1 MATSA
6 ARRSAAASLAGA
18 LALLL
23 SAGSAELH
31 ATGPQQPGSG
41 AAAAA
46 RSPQRALLDR
56 YCVTCHNERLNTAGL
71 TLDLL
76 DVDDVAARPEVWEKV
91 VRKLRAGL
99 MPPMGR
105 PRPDREAY
113 DGFAGWLEARLDR
126 AAALDPDPGRAPVFH
141 RLNRAEYANA
151 IRDLLA
157 VEIDATE
164 LLPAD
169 DASYGFDNIAASLR
183 MSPTLVDRYL
193 AAARKISRAAV
204 GSSAA
209 PPAVQVYHLP
219 PDLPQERHLEGLPL
233 GTRGGTR
240 VRHHFPKDG
249 EYVIQAKLA
258 LDIADNIPR
267 YDETHELEVLLD
279 GQPVA
284 RFTFAGEPDPDGE
297 PEEGAALRAGT
308 NTAEQSGYRRNLD
321 AHWRVRLPVTG
332 GLHEVA
338 AAFVENGQLLTE
350 ATRTNTFARLRLALV
365 EPSVRA
371 YAGGYFNDETRSGP
385 YLAHLTV
392 TGPFVPSGPGDT
404 ASRRRIFTCRPA
416 APEEEEACAARI
428 LATLARRAYRRP
440 PTDAELDRLLAAY
453 RDGRHAATFDA
464 GAASDAGAGFDAGA
478 ASDARAGADAGAGFD
493 AGAGL
498 DAGARPYA
506 GAGFDAG
513 AGLDAGARPYAG
525 AGFDAEARSD
535 AGTGFDAG
543 ARFDAGAGAGAGPR
557 SDAGAKFDA
566 GAGLHAAA
574 GFDAGIERALRQLLV
589 APGFLYRIEERPRD
603 VAPDTNYPVS
613 DLDLASRLSFFL
625 WSSIPDDE
633 LLDVAER
640 GRLRDPAVLD
650 RQVRR
655 MLADRRSE
663 AFVTNFTGQWLNLRR
678 LPDVAPDLKRFPDF
692 DGTLRHA
699 LRRETELFFESI
711 LREDR
716 SVLELLTAGHTF
728 VNERLAAHYGIP
740 AVQGSHFRRVTLGDT
755 SRRGLLGK
763 GSILAATSYAH
774 RTSPVLRGKWIL
786 ENLLGTPPPPPPP
799 DVPDLK
805 EDNDRGEVLSM
816 RDRMV
821 QHRAN
826 PVCASCHA
834 MMDPLG
840 LALENF
846 DAIGQWRTRSEAFT
860 PIDASGAM
868 LDGTTFDGV
877 DGLREVLLDRSELFV
892 TTLTEKLLTYALGR
906 GLDAGDAPV
915 VRRIVRAAAAE
926 DYRFQALLMGIVK
939 SLPFQMRRS
948 SGPPTAASAQ

>member
-1 MATSA
+1 MTKSA
-6 ARRSAAASLAGA
+6 ASRSAALSMAGA

-23 SAGSAELH
+23 SAELH
-31 ATGPQQPGSG
+31 GAGPLQPGSGPQQPGSGPQQPGSGPQQPGSG

-46 RSPQRALLDR
+46 RSPQRLWLDR
-56 YCVTCHNERLNTAGL
+56 YCVTCHNERLQTAGL

-76 DVDDVAARPEVWEKV
+76 DVDGAAARPEVWEKV

-99 MPPMGR
+99 MPPLGR

-113 DGFAGWLEARLDR
+113 DGFAGWLEARLDH
-126 AAALDPDPGRAPVFH
+126 AAARDPDPGPSAVFH
-141 RLNRAEYANA
+141 RLNRTEYANA

-204 GSSAA
+204 GSAAA
-209 PPAVQVYHLP
+209 PPAVKVYHVP

-233 GTRGGTR
+233 GTRGGTL

-267 YDETHELEVLLD
+267 YDETHDLEILLD
-279 GQPVA
+279 GEPVA
-284 RFTFAGEPDPDGE
+284 RFTFAGEPDPDEE
-297 PEEGAALRAGT
+297 PEEGAVLRAGQ

-321 AHWRVRLPVTG
+321 EHWRVRIPVTAG
-332 GLHEVA
+332 VHEVA
-338 AAFVENGQLLTE
+338 AAFLENGQLLTE
-350 ATRTNTFARLRLALV
+350 ATRTNTFARLRPALV
-365 EPSVRA
+365 EPSERA

-392 TGPFVPSGPGDT
+392 TGPFEPSGPGDT
-404 ASRRRIFTCRPA
+404 ESRRRIFACRPA
-416 APEEEEACAARI
+416 APEDEGPCAAQI

-440 PTDAELDRLLAAY
+440 ASEAELDLLLAAY
-453 RDGRHAATFDA
+453 RDGRQ
-464 GAASDAGAGFDAGA
+464 
-478 ASDARAGADAGAGFD
+478 
-493 AGAGL
+493 
-498 DAGARPYA
+498 
-506 GAGFDAG
+506 
-513 AGLDAGARPYAG
+513 
-525 AGFDAEARSD
+525 
-535 AGTGFDAG
+535 
-543 ARFDAGAGAGAGPR
+543 
-557 SDAGAKFDA
+557 
-566 GAGLHAAA
+566 AA
-574 GFDAGIERALRQLLV
+574 GFDAAIERALRQLLV
-589 APGFLYRIEERPRD
+589 APGFLYRIEGQPRD
-603 VAPDTNYPVS
+603 MAPDANYPVR

-640 GRLRDPAVLD
+640 GRLRDPAVLGE
-650 RQVRR
+650 QVRR

-663 AFVTNFTGQWLNLRR
+663 AFVANFTGQWLNLRR

-699 LRRETELFFESI
+699 LQRETELFFESI

-716 SVLELLTAGHTF
+716 SVLELLTADHTF

-740 AVQGSHFRRVTLGDT
+740 AVRGSHFRRVTLGDT

-799 DVPDLK
+799 DGPDLK

-846 DAIGQWRTRSEAFT
+846 DAVGQWRTRSEAFT

-877 DGLREVLLDRSELFV
+877 DGLREVLLGRSELFV

-915 VRRIVRAAAAE
+915 VRGIVREAAAE

-948 SGPPTAASAQ
+948 SGLPAAAAQ

>member
-76 DVDDVAARPEVWEKV
+76 NVDDVAARPDVWEKV

-126 AAALDPDPGRAPVFH
+126 AAALDPDPGRSPVFH

-267 YDETHELEVLLD
+267 YDETHELEILLD

-321 AHWRVRLPVTG
+321 AHWRVRLPVTAG
-332 GLHEVA
+332 VHEVA

-404 ASRRRIFTCRPA
+404 ESRRRIFTCRPA

-440 PTDAELDRLLAAY
+440 PSEAELDRLLAAY
-453 RDGRHAATFDA
+453 RDGRRA
-464 GAASDAGAGFDAGA
+464 AGFDAESGRRRGGGLRRGA
-478 ASDARAGADAGAGFD
+478 GLRGRGPTRERGSDRRGLAGARIGGAGAGGRSAGADLDAGRDAGAGADAGA
-493 AGAGL
+493 
-498 DAGARPYA
+498 
-506 GAGFDAG
+506 
-513 AGLDAGARPYAG
+513 
-525 AGFDAEARSD
+525 
-535 AGTGFDAG
+535 
-543 ARFDAGAGAGAGPR
+543 R
-557 SDAGAKFDA
+557 SDAGAGSGKR
-566 GAGLHAAA
+566 
-574 GFDAGIERALRQLLV
+574 FDAGIERALRQLLV

-613 DLDLASRLSFFL
+613 RSSTWPPACRSSSGAAFRTTSFSTSPSAAGCATRRC
-625 WSSIPDDE
+625 WT
-633 LLDVAER
+633 
-640 GRLRDPAVLD
+640 GRCGGCWR
-650 RQVRR
+650 
-655 MLADRRSE
+655 
-663 AFVTNFTGQWLNLRR
+663 
-678 LPDVAPDLKRFPDF
+678 
-692 DGTLRHA
+692 
-699 LRRETELFFESI
+699 
-711 LREDR
+711 
-716 SVLELLTAGHTF
+716 TAG
-728 VNERLAAHYGIP
+728 
-740 AVQGSHFRRVTLGDT
+740 RRH
-755 SRRGLLGK
+755 S
-763 GSILAATSYAH
+763 S
-774 RTSPVLRGKWIL
+774 RTSP
-786 ENLLGTPPPPPPP
+786 
-799 DVPDLK
+799 
-805 EDNDRGEVLSM
+805 
-816 RDRMV
+816 
-821 QHRAN
+821 
-826 PVCASCHA
+826 
-834 MMDPLG
+834 
-840 LALENF
+840 
-846 DAIGQWRTRSEAFT
+846 
-860 PIDASGAM
+860 ASG
-868 LDGTTFDGV
+868 
-877 DGLREVLLDRSELFV
+877 
-892 TTLTEKLLTYALGR
+892 
-906 GLDAGDAPV
+906 
-915 VRRIVRAAAAE
+915 
-926 DYRFQALLMGIVK
+926 
-939 SLPFQMRRS
+939 
-948 SGPPTAASAQ
+948 

>member
-1 MATSA
+1 MTISAPRLSA
-6 ARRSAAASLAGA
+6 ALSMAGA

-23 SAGSAELH
+23 SAELH
-31 ATGPQQPGSG
+31 GAGPRRQPGSG
-41 AAAAA
+41 AAVAAQ
-46 RSPQRALLDR
+46 SPQRQLLDR
-56 YCVTCHNERLNTAGL
+56 YCVTCHNERLKTAGL
-71 TLDLL
+71 TLDIL

-99 MPPMGR
+99 MPPLGR

-113 DGFAGWLEARLDR
+113 DGFAGWLETRLDH
-126 AAALDPDPGRAPVFH
+126 AAALDPDPGPSAVLH
-141 RLNRAEYANA
+141 RLNRTEYANA

-157 VEIDATE
+157 LEIDATE
-164 LLPAD
+164 LLPGD
-169 DASYGFDNIAASLR
+169 DASYGFDNIATSLR

-204 GSSAA
+204 GSSAVA
-209 PPAVQVYHLP
+209 PVVKVYHLP

-233 GTRGGTR
+233 GTRGGTL

-249 EYVIQAKLA
+249 EYVIRAKLA

-267 YDETHELEVLLD
+267 YDETHDLEILLD
-279 GQPVA
+279 GEPLA
-284 RFTFAGEPDPDGE
+284 RFTLAGEPDPDE
-297 PEEGAALRAGT
+297 DPEEGAALRAGQ
-308 NTAEQSGYRRNLD
+308 NTAERSGYRRNLD
-321 AHWRVRLPVTG
+321 EHWRVRLPVAAG
-332 GLHEVA
+332 VHEVA
-338 AAFVENGQLLTE
+338 ATFLENGQLLSE

-392 TGPFVPSGPGDT
+392 TGPFLPSGSGHT
-404 ASRRRIFTCRPA
+404 ESRQRIFTCRPT
-416 APEEEEACAARI
+416 APEDEGPCAAQI
-428 LATLARRAYRRP
+428 LSTLARRAYRRP
-440 PTDAELDRLLAAY
+440 PSEGELDRLLTAY
-453 RDGRHAATFDA
+453 RDGRH
-464 GAASDAGAGFDAGA
+464 
-478 ASDARAGADAGAGFD
+478 
-493 AGAGL
+493 
-498 DAGARPYA
+498 
-506 GAGFDAG
+506 
-513 AGLDAGARPYAG
+513 
-525 AGFDAEARSD
+525 
-535 AGTGFDAG
+535 
-543 ARFDAGAGAGAGPR
+543 
-557 SDAGAKFDA
+557 
-566 GAGLHAAA
+566 AA

-589 APGFLYRIEERPRD
+589 APGFLYRIEGRPRD
-603 VAPDTNYPVS
+603 IAPDTIYPVS

-633 LLDVAER
+633 LLDIAER
-640 GRLRDPAVLD
+640 GQLRDPAVLD

-678 LPDVAPDLKRFPDF
+678 LPDVTPDLKRFPDF
-692 DGTLRHA
+692 DETLRRA

-716 SVLELLTAGHTF
+716 SVLELLTAEYTF

-740 AVQGSHFRRVTLGDT
+740 AVRGSHFRRVTLGDT

-786 ENLLGTPPPPPPP
+786 ENLFGTPPPPPPP
-799 DVPDLK
+799 DVPDLE
-805 EDNDRGEVLSM
+805 EDNAEGEVLSM

-846 DAIGQWRTRSEAFT
+846 DAVGRWRMRSEAFT

-868 LDGTTFDGV
+868 LDGTAFDGV
-877 DGLREVLLDRSELFV
+877 DGLREVLLGRSELFV

-906 GLDAGDAPV
+906 GLESGDAPA

-926 DYRFQALLMGIVK
+926 DYRFQRLLMGIVK

-948 SGPPTAASAQ
+948 SGPPAVGAVAGAGPPGRNSPS

>member
-1 MATSA
+1 MTKSA
-6 ARRSAAASLAGA
+6 ARRSAALSTAGA
-18 LALLL
+18 LVLLL
-23 SAGSAELH
+23 SAELH
-31 ATGPQQPGSG
+31 GAAAGPPGPG

-46 RSPQRALLDR
+46 PSPQRLLLDR
-56 YCVTCHNERLNTAGL
+56 YCVTCHNERLQTAGL
-71 TLDLL
+71 TLDVL
-76 DVDDVAARPEVWEKV
+76 DVDDVAERPDVWEKV

-113 DGFAGWLEARLDR
+113 DGFASWLEARLDH
-126 AAALDPDPGRAPVFH
+126 AAALDPHPGRSPVFH
-141 RLNRAEYANA
+141 RLNRTEYANA

-157 VEIDATE
+157 LEIDATE

-209 PPAVQVYHLP
+209 PPTVKVYHLP

-233 GTRGGTR
+233 GTRGGTL
-240 VRHHFPKDG
+240 VRHHFPQDG
-249 EYVIQAKLA
+249 EYAIRAKLA

-267 YDETHELEVLLD
+267 YDETHELEILLD
-279 GQPVA
+279 GEPVA
-284 RFTFAGEPDPDGE
+284 RFTFAGEPDPDE
-297 PEEGAALRAGT
+297 APEEGAALRAGQ
-308 NTAEQSGYRRNLD
+308 NTAERSGYRRNLD
-321 AHWRVRLPVTG
+321 AHWRVRLPVTAG
-332 GLHEVA
+332 MHEVA

-365 EPSVRA
+365 EPSLRA

-392 TGPFVPSGPGDT
+392 AGPFLPGGPGDT
-404 ASRRRIFTCRPA
+404 ESRRRIFTCRPT
-416 APEEEEACAARI
+416 APEDEGPCAARI

-440 PTDAELDRLLAAY
+440 PSPSELAPLLAAY
-453 RDGRHAATFDA
+453 RDGRH
-464 GAASDAGAGFDAGA
+464 
-478 ASDARAGADAGAGFD
+478 
-493 AGAGL
+493 
-498 DAGARPYA
+498 
-506 GAGFDAG
+506 
-513 AGLDAGARPYAG
+513 
-525 AGFDAEARSD
+525 
-535 AGTGFDAG
+535 
-543 ARFDAGAGAGAGPR
+543 
-557 SDAGAKFDA
+557 
-566 GAGLHAAA
+566 AA

-589 APGFLYRIEERPRD
+589 APGFLYRMEERPQEI
-603 VAPDTNYPVS
+603 APDTNYPVA

-640 GRLRDPAVLD
+640 GRLRDPAVLEQ
-650 RQVRR
+650 QVQR
-655 MLADRRSE
+655 MLADRRSD
-663 AFVTNFTGQWLNLRR
+663 AFVANFTGQWLNLRR

-699 LRRETELFFESI
+699 LRRETELFFESV
-711 LREDR
+711 LQEDR
-716 SVLELLTAGHTF
+716 SVLELLTADHTF

-740 AVQGSHFRRVTLGDT
+740 AVKGSHFRRVTIGDT

-805 EDNDRGEVLSM
+805 EDNDEGEVLSM

-821 QHRAN
+821 QHRAS

-846 DAIGQWRTRSEAFT
+846 DAVGQWRTRSEAFT

-877 DGLREVLLDRSELFV
+877 DGLREVLLGRSELFV

-926 DYRFQALLMGIVK
+926 DYRFQSLLLGIVK

-948 SGPPTAASAQ
+948 SGPPAAAPAQ

>member
-1 MATSA
+1 MTMSA
-6 ARRSAAASLAGA
+6 AGRSAALSMAGA

-23 SAGSAELH
+23 SADVHGA
-31 ATGPQQPGSG
+31 GPQQPAPG
-41 AAAAA
+41 AGPQQPASDAEAV

-56 YCVTCHNERLNTAGL
+56 YCVTCHNETLQTAGL

-76 DVDDVAARPEVWEKV
+76 DVDDVAAHPEVWEKV

-113 DGFAGWLEARLDR
+113 DGFAGWLEARLDH

-157 VEIDATE
+157 VEVDATE

-193 AAARKISRAAV
+193 AAARKISRTAV

-209 PPAVQVYHLP
+209 PPVVQVYHLP

-267 YDETHELEVLLD
+267 YDETHELEILLD
-279 GQPVA
+279 GEPVA
-284 RFTFAGEPDPDGE
+284 RFTFAGEPDPDEE

-321 AHWRVRLPVTG
+321 AHWRVRLPVTAG
-332 GLHEVA
+332 VHEVA

-350 ATRTNTFARLRLALV
+350 ATRTNTFARLRLTLV

-392 TGPFVPSGPGDT
+392 TGPFAPGGPGDT
-404 ASRRRIFTCRPA
+404 ESRRRIFTCRPT
-416 APEEEEACAARI
+416 APEDEGACAAQI
-428 LATLARRAYRRP
+428 LSTLARRAYRRP
-440 PTDAELDRLLAAY
+440 PSEAELDLLRAAY
-453 RDGRHAATFDA
+453 QDGR
-464 GAASDAGAGFDAGA
+464 
-478 ASDARAGADAGAGFD
+478 R
-493 AGAGL
+493 
-498 DAGARPYA
+498 
-506 GAGFDAG
+506 
-513 AGLDAGARPYAG
+513 
-525 AGFDAEARSD
+525 
-535 AGTGFDAG
+535 
-543 ARFDAGAGAGAGPR
+543 
-557 SDAGAKFDA
+557 
-566 GAGLHAAA
+566 AA

-603 VAPDTNYPVS
+603 IAPDTNYPVA
-613 DLDLASRLSFFL
+613 DPDLASRLSFFL

-633 LLDVAER
+633 LLAVAER
-640 GRLRDPAVLD
+640 GQLRDPAVLD

-663 AFVTNFTGQWLNLRR
+663 AFVANFTGQWLNLRR

-716 SVLELLTAGHTF
+716 SVLELLTAEHTF

-877 DGLREVLLDRSELFV
+877 DGLREVLLGRSELFV

-926 DYRFQALLMGIVK
+926 DYRFQALLTGIVR

-948 SGPPTAASAQ
+948 SGPEAAAAQ

>member
-1 MATSA
+1 MTKSA
-6 ARRSAAASLAGA
+6 ARRSAALSTAGA
-18 LALLL
+18 LVLLL
-23 SAGSAELH
+23 SAELH
-31 ATGPQQPGSG
+31 GAAAQPPGPG

-46 RSPQRALLDR
+46 PSPQRLLLDR
-56 YCVTCHNERLNTAGL
+56 YCVTCHNERLQTAGL
-71 TLDLL
+71 TLDVL
-76 DVDDVAARPEVWEKV
+76 DVDDVAERPDVWEKV

-113 DGFAGWLEARLDR
+113 DGFASWLEARLDR
-126 AAALDPDPGRAPVFH
+126 AAALDPDPGRSPAFH
-141 RLNRAEYANA
+141 RLNRTEYANA

-157 VEIDATE
+157 LEIDATE

-193 AAARKISRAAV
+193 AAARKIGRAAV

-209 PPAVQVYHLP
+209 PPTVKVYHLP

-233 GTRGGTR
+233 GTRGGTL
-240 VRHHFPKDG
+240 VRHHFPQDG
-249 EYVIQAKLA
+249 EYVIRAKLA

-267 YDETHELEVLLD
+267 YDETHELEILLD
-279 GQPVA
+279 GEPVA
-284 RFTFAGEPDPDGE
+284 RFTFAGEPDPDE
-297 PEEGAALRAGT
+297 APEEGAALRAGQ
-308 NTAEQSGYRRNLD
+308 NTAERSGYRRNLD
-321 AHWRVRLPVTG
+321 AHWRVRLPVTAG
-332 GLHEVA
+332 MHEVA

-365 EPSVRA
+365 EPSLRA

-392 TGPFVPSGPGDT
+392 TGPFLPGGPGDT
-404 ASRRRIFTCRPA
+404 ESRRRIFTCRPT
-416 APEEEEACAARI
+416 APEDEGPCATQI
-428 LATLARRAYRRP
+428 LSTLARRAYRRP
-440 PTDAELDRLLAAY
+440 PSEAELAPLLAAY
-453 RDGRHAATFDA
+453 RDGRH
-464 GAASDAGAGFDAGA
+464 
-478 ASDARAGADAGAGFD
+478 
-493 AGAGL
+493 
-498 DAGARPYA
+498 
-506 GAGFDAG
+506 
-513 AGLDAGARPYAG
+513 
-525 AGFDAEARSD
+525 
-535 AGTGFDAG
+535 
-543 ARFDAGAGAGAGPR
+543 
-557 SDAGAKFDA
+557 
-566 GAGLHAAA
+566 AA

-589 APGFLYRIEERPRD
+589 TPGFLYRIEERPRGM
-603 VAPDTNYPVS
+603 APDAIHAVS
-613 DLDLASRLSFFL
+613 DPDLASRLSFFL

-640 GRLRDPAVLD
+640 GRLRDPAVLEQ
-650 RQVRR
+650 QVRR
-655 MLADRRSE
+655 MLADRRSD
-663 AFVTNFTGQWLNLRR
+663 AFVANFTGQWLNLRR

-699 LRRETELFFESI
+699 LRRETELFFESV
-711 LREDR
+711 LQEDR
-716 SVLELLTAGHTF
+716 SVLELLTADHTF

-740 AVQGSHFRRVTLGDT
+740 AVKGSHFRRVTLGDT

-821 QHRAN
+821 QHRAS

-846 DAIGQWRTRSEAFT
+846 DAVGQWRTRSEAFT

-877 DGLREVLLDRSELFV
+877 DGLREVLLGRSELFV

-926 DYRFQALLMGIVK
+926 DYRFQSLLLGIVK

-948 SGPPTAASAQ
+948 SGPPAAAPAQ

>member
-1 MATSA
+1 MTISA
-6 ARRSAAASLAGA
+6 VGRSAALSMAGA

-23 SAGSAELH
+23 SAELH
-31 ATGPQQPGSG
+31 GAGPQQLGSG

-46 RSPQRALLDR
+46 RSPERLLLDR
-56 YCVTCHNERLNTAGL
+56 YCVTCHNQTLKTAGL
-71 TLDLL
+71 TLDAL
-76 DVDDVAARPEVWEKV
+76 DVDDVAARPDVWEKV

-113 DGFAGWLEARLDR
+113 DGFAGWLEAKLDH
-126 AAALDPDPGRAPVFH
+126 AAALDPDPGPSAVFH
-141 RLNRAEYANA
+141 RLNRTEYANA

-157 VEIDATE
+157 LEIDATE

-209 PPAVQVYHLP
+209 PPAVKVYHLP

-233 GTRGGTR
+233 GTRGGTL

-249 EYVIQAKLA
+249 QYVIQAKLA

-267 YDETHELEVLLD
+267 YDETHDLEILLD
-279 GQPVA
+279 GEPVA
-284 RFTFAGEPDPDGE
+284 RFTLAGEPDPDAD
-297 PEEGAALRAGT
+297 PEEGAALRAGQ

-321 AHWRVRLPVTG
+321 EHWRVRLPVTAG
-332 GLHEVA
+332 VHEVA
-338 AAFVENGQLLTE
+338 ATFLENGQLLSE

-392 TGPFVPSGPGDT
+392 TGPFLPSGPGDT
-404 ASRRRIFTCRPA
+404 ESRRRIFTCRPIV
-416 APEEEEACAARI
+416 PEDEGPCAAQI
-428 LATLARRAYRRP
+428 LSTLARRAYRRP
-440 PTDAELDRLLAAY
+440 PSEVELDRLLTAY
-453 RDGRHAATFDA
+453 RDGRH
-464 GAASDAGAGFDAGA
+464 
-478 ASDARAGADAGAGFD
+478 
-493 AGAGL
+493 
-498 DAGARPYA
+498 
-506 GAGFDAG
+506 
-513 AGLDAGARPYAG
+513 
-525 AGFDAEARSD
+525 
-535 AGTGFDAG
+535 
-543 ARFDAGAGAGAGPR
+543 
-557 SDAGAKFDA
+557 
-566 GAGLHAAA
+566 AA

-589 APGFLYRIEERPRD
+589 APGFLYRIEGQPRD
-603 VAPDTNYPVS
+603 VAPDAIYPVS
-613 DLDLASRLSFFL
+613 DPDLASRLSFFL

-640 GRLRDPAVLD
+640 GLLRDPAVLD

-678 LPDVAPDLKRFPDF
+678 LPEVTPDLKRFPDF
-692 DGTLRHA
+692 DETLRRA
-699 LRRETELFFESI
+699 MRRETELFFESI

-716 SVLELLTAGHTF
+716 SVLELLTAEHTF

-740 AVQGSHFRRVTLGDT
+740 AVQGSHFRRVTLGDA

-805 EDNDRGEVLSM
+805 EDNDEGEVLSM

-846 DAIGQWRTRSEAFT
+846 DAVGQWRTRSEAFT

-877 DGLREVLLDRSELFV
+877 DGLREVLLGRSELFV

-906 GLDAGDAPV
+906 GLEAGDAPV

-926 DYRFQALLMGIVK
+926 DYRFQALLMSIVK

-948 SGPPTAASAQ
+948 SAPPVAAPAQ

>member
-1 MATSA
+1 MTLSA
-6 ARRSAAASLAGA
+6 VGRSAALSAAGA

-23 SAGSAELH
+23 SAELH
-31 ATGPQQPGSG
+31 GAGSQQPGSG

-46 RSPQRALLDR
+46 RSPQRLLLDR
-56 YCVTCHNERLNTAGL
+56 YCVTCHNESLKTAGL

-113 DGFAGWLEARLDR
+113 DGFAGWLEARLDQ
-126 AAALDPDPGRAPVFH
+126 AAALHPDPGRSPVFH

-193 AAARKISRAAV
+193 AAARKISRTAV
-204 GSSAA
+204 GSSAT

-233 GTRGGTR
+233 GTRGGTL

-267 YDETHELEVLLD
+267 YDETHELEILLD
-279 GQPVA
+279 GEPVA
-284 RFTFAGEPDPDGE
+284 RFTFAGEPDPDEE

-321 AHWRVRLPVTG
+321 EHWRVRLPVTAG
-332 GLHEVA
+332 VHEVA

-350 ATRTNTFARLRLALV
+350 ATRTNTFARLRLTLV

-392 TGPFVPSGPGDT
+392 TGPFVPGGPGDT
-404 ASRRRIFTCRPA
+404 ESRRRIFTCRPA
-416 APEEEEACAARI
+416 APEDEAPCAAQI
-428 LATLARRAYRRP
+428 LSTLARRAYRRP
-440 PTDAELDRLLAAY
+440 PSEAELDLLLAAY
-453 RDGRHAATFDA
+453 RGTAGTRRGSMRGSTRESSGRCGSCWSRRGSSTASRNGRRTSRRTRTTRSPTWTWPPACRSSS
-464 GAASDAGAGFDAGA
+464 GAAF
-478 ASDARAGADAGAGFD
+478 R
-493 AGAGL
+493 
-498 DAGARPYA
+498 
-506 GAGFDAG
+506 
-513 AGLDAGARPYAG
+513 
-525 AGFDAEARSD
+525 
-535 AGTGFDAG
+535 T
-543 ARFDAGAGAGAGPR
+543 
-557 SDAGAKFDA
+557 
-566 GAGLHAAA
+566 
-574 GFDAGIERALRQLLV
+574 
-589 APGFLYRIEERPRD
+589 
-603 VAPDTNYPVS
+603 T
-613 DLDLASRLSFFL
+613 
-625 WSSIPDDE
+625 SSSTI
-633 LLDVAER
+633 AER
-640 GRLRDPAVLD
+640 GGLRDPAVLD

-663 AFVTNFTGQWLNLRR
+663 AFVANFTGQWLNLRR

-699 LRRETELFFESI
+699 LRRETELFFASI

-716 SVLELLTAGHTF
+716 SVLELLTAEHTF

-805 EDNDRGEVLSM
+805 EDNERGEVLSM

-877 DGLREVLLDRSELFV
+877 DGLRKVLLGRSELFV

-915 VRRIVRAAAAE
+915 VRGIVRAAAAE

-939 SLPFQMRRS
+939 SLPFQVRRS
-948 SGPPTAASAQ
+948 SGPPAAAAQ

>member
-1 MATSA
+1 MTMSAIGRSSALSMAC
-6 ARRSAAASLAGA
+6 A

-23 SAGSAELH
+23 SADVHGA
-31 ATGPQQPGSG
+31 GPQQPASG

-56 YCVTCHNERLNTAGL
+56 YCVACHNETLRTAGL

-193 AAARKISRAAV
+193 AAARKISRTAV

-209 PPAVQVYHLP
+209 PPAVEVYHLP

-279 GQPVA
+279 GEPVA
-284 RFTFAGEPDPDGE
+284 RFTFAGEPDPDE
-297 PEEGAALRAGT
+297 APEEGAVLRAGQ

-321 AHWRVRLPVTG
+321 EHWRVRLPVTAG
-332 GLHEVA
+332 VHEVA

-350 ATRTNTFARLRLALV
+350 ATRTNTFARLRLTLV

-392 TGPFVPSGPGDT
+392 TGPFQPAGPGDT
-404 ASRRRIFTCRPA
+404 ESRRRIFACRPTTPEDE
-416 APEEEEACAARI
+416 APCAAQI

-440 PTDAELDRLLAAY
+440 PSEAELDLLRAAY
-453 RDGRHAATFDA
+453 RDGRH
-464 GAASDAGAGFDAGA
+464 
-478 ASDARAGADAGAGFD
+478 
-493 AGAGL
+493 
-498 DAGARPYA
+498 
-506 GAGFDAG
+506 
-513 AGLDAGARPYAG
+513 
-525 AGFDAEARSD
+525 
-535 AGTGFDAG
+535 
-543 ARFDAGAGAGAGPR
+543 
-557 SDAGAKFDA
+557 
-566 GAGLHAAA
+566 A

-603 VAPDTNYPVS
+603 IAPDTNYPVA

-633 LLDVAER
+633 LLAVAER
-640 GRLRDPAVLD
+640 GQLRDPAVLD

-655 MLADRRSE
+655 MLAHRRSE
-663 AFVTNFTGQWLNLRR
+663 AFVANFTGQWLNLRR

-716 SVLELLTAGHTF
+716 SVLELLTAEHTF

-805 EDNDRGEVLSM
+805 EDNDEGEVLSM

-877 DGLREVLLDRSELFV
+877 DGLREVLLGRSELFV

-926 DYRFQALLMGIVK
+926 DYRFQALLTGIVK

-948 SGPPTAASAQ
+948 SGPPAVAAQ

>member
-1 MATSA
+1 MTKSA
-6 ARRSAAASLAGA
+6 ARRSAALSTAGA
-18 LALLL
+18 LVLLL
-23 SAGSAELH
+23 SAELH
-31 ATGPQQPGSG
+31 GAAAGPPGPG

-46 RSPQRALLDR
+46 PSPQRLLLDR
-56 YCVTCHNERLNTAGL
+56 YCVTCHNERLQTAGL
-71 TLDLL
+71 TLDVL
-76 DVDDVAARPEVWEKV
+76 DVDDVAERPDVWEKV

-113 DGFAGWLEARLDR
+113 DGFASWLEARLDH
-126 AAALDPDPGRAPVFH
+126 AAALDPHPGRSPVFH
-141 RLNRAEYANA
+141 RLNRTEYANA

-157 VEIDATE
+157 LEIDATE

-209 PPAVQVYHLP
+209 PPTVKVYHLP

-233 GTRGGTR
+233 GTRGGTL
-240 VRHHFPKDG
+240 VRHHFPQDG
-249 EYVIQAKLA
+249 EYAIRAKLA

-267 YDETHELEVLLD
+267 YDETHELEILLD
-279 GQPVA
+279 GEPVA
-284 RFTFAGEPDPDGE
+284 RFTFAGEPDPDE
-297 PEEGAALRAGT
+297 APEEGAALRAGQ
-308 NTAEQSGYRRNLD
+308 NTAERSGYRRNLD
-321 AHWRVRLPVTG
+321 AHWRVRLPVTAG
-332 GLHEVA
+332 MHEVA

-365 EPSVRA
+365 EPSLRA
-371 YAGGYFNDETRSGP
+371 YAGGYFNDEPRSGP
-385 YLAHLTV
+385 YLAPLTV
-392 TGPFVPSGPGDT
+392 AGPFLPGGPGDT
-404 ASRRRIFTCRPA
+404 ESRRRIFTCRPT
-416 APEEEEACAARI
+416 APEDEGPCAARI

-440 PTDAELDRLLAAY
+440 PSPSELAPLLAAY
-453 RDGRHAATFDA
+453 RDGRH
-464 GAASDAGAGFDAGA
+464 
-478 ASDARAGADAGAGFD
+478 
-493 AGAGL
+493 
-498 DAGARPYA
+498 
-506 GAGFDAG
+506 
-513 AGLDAGARPYAG
+513 
-525 AGFDAEARSD
+525 
-535 AGTGFDAG
+535 
-543 ARFDAGAGAGAGPR
+543 
-557 SDAGAKFDA
+557 
-566 GAGLHAAA
+566 AA

-589 APGFLYRIEERPRD
+589 APGFLYRMEERPQEI
-603 VAPDTNYPVS
+603 APDTNYPVA
-613 DLDLASRLSFFL
+613 DLVLASRLSFFL
-625 WSSIPDDE
+625 LSSIPDDE

-640 GRLRDPAVLD
+640 GRLRDPAVLEQ
-650 RQVRR
+650 QVQR
-655 MLADRRSE
+655 MLADRRSD
-663 AFVTNFTGQWLNLRR
+663 AFVANFTGQWLNLRR

-699 LRRETELFFESI
+699 LRRETELFFESV
-711 LREDR
+711 LQEDR
-716 SVLELLTAGHTF
+716 SVLELLTADHTF

-740 AVQGSHFRRVTLGDT
+740 AVKGSHFRRVTIGDT

-805 EDNDRGEVLSM
+805 EDNDEGEVLSM

-821 QHRAN
+821 QHRAS

-846 DAIGQWRTRSEAFT
+846 DAVGQWRTRSEAFT

-877 DGLREVLLDRSELFV
+877 DGLREVLLGRSELFV

-926 DYRFQALLMGIVK
+926 DYRFQSLLLGIVK

-948 SGPPTAASAQ
+948 SGPPAAAPAQ

>member
-1 MATSA
+1 MTIYAVG
-6 ARRSAAASLAGA
+6 RSAALSMAGA

-23 SAGSAELH
+23 SAELH
-31 ATGPQQPGSG
+31 GAGPQPQQASSG
-41 AAAAA
+41 AAAAT
-46 RSPQRALLDR
+46 SPQRALLDR
-56 YCVTCHNERLNTAGL
+56 YCVTCHNETLKTAGL

-76 DVDDVAARPEVWEKV
+76 DVDDVAAHPEVWEKV

-113 DGFAGWLEARLDR
+113 DGFAGWLETRLDQ
-126 AAALDPDPGRAPVFH
+126 AAALDPDPGRSPVFH

-193 AAARKISRAAV
+193 AAARKISRTAV

-209 PPAVQVYHLP
+209 PPAVEVYHLP

-233 GTRGGTR
+233 GTRGGTL

-267 YDETHELEVLLD
+267 YDETHELEILLD
-279 GQPVA
+279 GEPVA
-284 RFTFAGEPDPDGE
+284 RFTFAGEPDPDEE
-297 PEEGAALRAGT
+297 PEAGAALRAGT

-321 AHWRVRLPVTG
+321 EHWRVRVPVTAG
-332 GLHEVA
+332 VHEVA
-338 AAFVENGQLLTE
+338 AAFIENGQLLTE
-350 ATRTNTFARLRLALV
+350 ATRTNTFARLRLTLV

-392 TGPFVPSGPGDT
+392 TGPFVPGGPGDT
-404 ASRRRIFTCRPA
+404 ESRRRIFTCRPA
-416 APEEEEACAARI
+416 APEDEAPCAAQI
-428 LATLARRAYRRP
+428 LSTLARRAYRRP
-440 PTDAELDRLLAAY
+440 PSDAELDLLRAAY
-453 RDGRHAATFDA
+453 RDGRQ
-464 GAASDAGAGFDAGA
+464 
-478 ASDARAGADAGAGFD
+478 
-493 AGAGL
+493 
-498 DAGARPYA
+498 
-506 GAGFDAG
+506 
-513 AGLDAGARPYAG
+513 
-525 AGFDAEARSD
+525 
-535 AGTGFDAG
+535 
-543 ARFDAGAGAGAGPR
+543 
-557 SDAGAKFDA
+557 
-566 GAGLHAAA
+566 AA

-603 VAPDTNYPVS
+603 VAPDTNYPVR

-633 LLDVAER
+633 LLDVAEH

-663 AFVTNFTGQWLNLRR
+663 AFVANFTGQWLNLRR
-678 LPDVAPDLKRFPDF
+678 LPEVAPDLKRFPDF

-716 SVLELLTAGHTF
+716 SVLELLTAEHTF

-877 DGLREVLLDRSELFV
+877 DGLREVLLGRSELFV

-915 VRRIVRAAAAE
+915 VRRIVRAAAAD

-939 SLPFQMRRS
+939 SLPFQMRRA
-948 SGPPTAASAQ
+948 SGPPAAVAQ

>member
-1 MATSA
+1 M
-6 ARRSAAASLAGA
+6 
-18 LALLL
+18 
-23 SAGSAELH
+23 
-31 ATGPQQPGSG
+31 
-41 AAAAA
+41 
-46 RSPQRALLDR
+46 
-56 YCVTCHNERLNTAGL
+56 
-71 TLDLL
+71 
-76 DVDDVAARPEVWEKV
+76 
-91 VRKLRAGL
+91 
-99 MPPMGR
+99 
-105 PRPDREAY
+105 
-113 DGFAGWLEARLDR
+113 
-126 AAALDPDPGRAPVFH
+126 
-141 RLNRAEYANA
+141 
-151 IRDLLA
+151 
-157 VEIDATE
+157 EIDATE

-204 GSSAA
+204 GSSPA
-209 PPAVQVYHLP
+209 PPAVKVYHLP

-233 GTRGGTR
+233 GTRGGTL
-240 VRHHFPKDG
+240 VRHHFPQDG
-249 EYVIQAKLA
+249 EYVIRAKLA

-267 YDETHELEVLLD
+267 YDETHDLEILID
-279 GQPVA
+279 GEPVA
-284 RFTFAGEPDPDGE
+284 RFTFAGEPDPDE
-297 PEEGAALRAGT
+297 APEEGAVLRAGQ
-308 NTAEQSGYRRNLD
+308 NTAERSGYRRNLD
-321 AHWRVRLPVTG
+321 EHWRVRLPVTG
-332 GLHEVA
+332 GVHEVA

-350 ATRTNTFARLRLALV
+350 ATRTNTFARLRLSLV

-392 TGPFVPSGPGDT
+392 TGPFLPGGPGDT
-404 ASRRRIFTCRPA
+404 ESRRRIFTCRPT
-416 APEEEEACAARI
+416 APEDEGSCAAQI
-428 LATLARRAYRRP
+428 LARLARRAYRRP
-440 PTDAELDRLLAAY
+440 PSDAELDGLLAAY
-453 RDGRHAATFDA
+453 RDGR
-464 GAASDAGAGFDAGA
+464 
-478 ASDARAGADAGAGFD
+478 R
-493 AGAGL
+493 
-498 DAGARPYA
+498 
-506 GAGFDAG
+506 
-513 AGLDAGARPYAG
+513 
-525 AGFDAEARSD
+525 
-535 AGTGFDAG
+535 
-543 ARFDAGAGAGAGPR
+543 
-557 SDAGAKFDA
+557 
-566 GAGLHAAA
+566 AA

-613 DLDLASRLSFFL
+613 DPDLASRLSFFL

-640 GRLRDPAVLD
+640 GRLRDPAVLE

-655 MLADRRSE
+655 MLDDRRSE
-663 AFVTNFTGQWLNLRR
+663 AFVANFTGQWLNLRR

-692 DGTLRHA
+692 DGTLRSA

-716 SVLELLTAGHTF
+716 SVLELLTAEHTF

-740 AVQGSHFRRVTLGDT
+740 AVQGSHFRRVTLDDT

-786 ENLLGTPPPPPPP
+786 DNLLGTPPPPPPP

-805 EDNDRGEVLSM
+805 EDDDAGEVLSM

-877 DGLREVLLDRSELFV
+877 DGLREVLLGRSELFV

-915 VRRIVRAAAAE
+915 VRGIVRAAAAD

-948 SGPPTAASAQ
+948 GGPPAPASAQ